1 MDRPDVV
8 SGRMGGRTG
17 GRGQVDSGRD
27 RVRDSNARPTTLELY
42 DIACQGRI
50 TGTIDPRLTE
60 FASSYPEPKSAAL
73 TPEQPSDEQVGEYTL
88 WLTVQALEKFDFVI
102 SNPSQPITLSAAV
115 DVYRRLLRDFV
126 TCSTEETVAALDT
139 LQGFFVA
146 MLRYPFMPELSID
159 TKECPECYFE
169 TEITMDSWEQVR
181 RQMSCCHFTL
191 RHEQMPLT
199 RNEAR
204 TDNVLF
210 HIDGNVEMT
219 RLGPSRTMF
228 ANQGAETSADER
240 GANPVKFVKQIAML
254 KRRDEIIKQKT
265 IGKEIFH
272 QLCLHTRTLRELETP
287 RYLSAYPISA
297 LYRFYGSL
305 NRSRERAQLFS
316 DHHAHTPVANA
327 NALSTNVEDLRMNLK
342 SISTMGN
349 NDKLLSY
356 VCRAMIG
363 PLRRYDLRYRSVA
376 DRVVL
381 FKHLIAAGFP
391 VESASMLVKT
401 VLSVKRSLM
410 VDSTLDAVLEQQL
423 RKTLDPT
430 SYNRKVLALIWL
442 FSHIAAYCTL
452 HQLDHGDVRMGD
464 SPDGMDADG
473 IYVFDQDHVGFR
485 VSAARPPHTDG
496 RSATPWVSAY
506 MPFSRVLELLALRDC
521 AKERLC

>member
-1 MDRPDVV
+1 MC
-8 SGRMGGRTG
+8 
-17 GRGQVDSGRD
+17 
-27 RVRDSNARPTTLELY
+27 DSNARPTTLELY

-50 TGTIDPRLTE
+50 TGMIDPRLTG
-60 FASSYPEPKSAAL
+60 FASRYVDPKYAAL
-73 TPEQPSDEQVGEYTL
+73 SPEQPSDEQVGEYTV
-88 WLTVQALEKFDFVI
+88 WLTIQALEKFDHVI
-102 SNPSQPITLSAAV
+102 SNPSQPITLSAAL

-139 LQGFFVA
+139 LQGFVVA

-191 RHEQMPLT
+191 RHEHIPLA
-199 RNEAR
+199 RDEMR
-204 TDNVLF
+204 TDNVFF
-210 HIDGNVEMT
+210 HIHGNVEMT

-228 ANQGAETSADER
+228 SNQAAETSDE
-240 GANPVKFVKQIAML
+240 GHSANPVKFVEQIAML

-287 RYLSAYPISA
+287 RYLSAYPIST

-305 NRSRERAQLFS
+305 NRSRERAQSFLS
-316 DHHAHTPVANA
+316 RHAQTPAVNT
-327 NALSTNVEDLRMNLK
+327 NELSANVEDLRMNLK
-342 SISTMGN
+342 SISTTGT

-356 VCRAMIG
+356 VCMATIG

-381 FKHLIAAGFP
+381 FKHLITAGFS

-401 VLSVKRSLM
+401 VLVVNRSLM
-410 VDSTLDAVLEQQL
+410 VDSTLNAVLEQQL

-430 SYNRKVLALIWL
+430 SYNRKVLSLIWL
-442 FSHIAAYCTL
+442 FSHITAYCTL
-452 HQLDHGDVRMGD
+452 RQLDHGYVRMGD
-464 SPDGMDADG
+464 SPAGMDADG

-485 VSAARPPHTDG
+485 VSAAMPPRTDG
-496 RSATPWVSAY
+496 RSAAPWDSAY
-506 MPFSRVLELLALRDC
+506 MPFSRVLELLTLRDR